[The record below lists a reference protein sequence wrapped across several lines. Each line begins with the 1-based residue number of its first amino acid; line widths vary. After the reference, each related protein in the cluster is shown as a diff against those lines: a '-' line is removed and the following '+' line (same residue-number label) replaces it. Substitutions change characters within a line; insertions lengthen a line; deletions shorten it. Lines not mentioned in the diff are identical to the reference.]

1 MCIRDSQYALFSS
14 LVMLPGKL
22 LSAVSGGIVEQTGYA
37 PYFWI
42 TALASVP
49 AALLFF
55 WLVPRIRF
63 GGDHE
68 PASGAAPPTGPAQD

>member
-1 MCIRDSQYALFSS
+1 
-14 LVMLPGKL
+14 MLPGKL
-22 LSAVSGGIVEQTGYA
+22 LGAVSGSIVEQTGYA
-37 PYFWI
+37 PYFWV

-68 PASGAAPPTGPAQD
+68 PASGAAPPPGSAAD